1 MTISGPAMRAAKNPS
16 SCSTFIALPPLQLLR
31 KSARRSSSA
40 SVSGACWE
48 NIFMGIIRKLR
59 QHSTRH
65 PFLRAR
71 AYSSRVP
78 TNPFLD
84 AWRTPLRQCR
94 SRSASDSRA
103 STNARL
109 FLRLRRRRQQS
120 VEAQIHRVGAVVI
133 GPIVGQ
139 GDERKST
146 RAFAT
151 TEQLDLVCEL

>member
-1 MTISGPAMRAAKNPS
+1 MGTI
-16 SCSTFIALPPLQLLR
+16 
-31 KSARRSSSA
+31 RR
-40 SVSGACWE
+40 
-48 NIFMGIIRKLR
+48 RR

-84 AWRTPLRQCR
+84 AWRTPLRQCLQQ
-94 SRSASDSRA
+94 SRA

-120 VEAQIHRVGAVVI
+120 VEAQIHRDGAIVI

-146 RAFAT
+146 QAFAA